1 MYKLMAGVLLF
12 LYAGYFYY
20 TGKPEISL
28 GDFYFVVSVALMGAG
43 ADTMESK
50 KK

>member
-12 LYAGYFYY
+12 LLAFFYNYAGN
-20 TGKPEISL
+20 TELSL
-28 GDFYFVVSVALMGAG
+28 GNFMWVVAIALMGAG
-43 ADTMESK
+43 LDTMESK